1 MCGVSVVVLLHPI
14 MSSAGAAG
22 SCTGGCSCARSGLKY
37 TVTIND
43 AVATCW

>member
-1 MCGVSVVVLLHPI
+1 MCGVSVVVLHPI

-22 SCTGGCSCARSGLKY
+22 SSTAGCSCARSGLKY

-43 AVATCW
+43 VVPTCR